1 MTFLN
6 SFSRLLIAIALSAVS
21 YAAQGM
27 GKGGG
32 NVGDATIT
40 SISAS
45 RTIDDTYSLTLF
57 FFRQNGVGTI
67 VRSWRLNTTDTS
79 DSTTVSSCDN
89 TVTSRSIGMSMNV
102 NLPAAGCDTAADG

>member
-1 MTFLN
+1 MAFFHSL
-6 SFSRLLIAIALSAVS
+6 FRLLSAIALSAVS
-21 YAAQGM
+21 YAAQGGM
-27 GKGGG
+27 GGG
-32 NVGDATIT
+32 DVGVATIT

-57 FFRQNGVGTI
+57 FFRQNGVGII